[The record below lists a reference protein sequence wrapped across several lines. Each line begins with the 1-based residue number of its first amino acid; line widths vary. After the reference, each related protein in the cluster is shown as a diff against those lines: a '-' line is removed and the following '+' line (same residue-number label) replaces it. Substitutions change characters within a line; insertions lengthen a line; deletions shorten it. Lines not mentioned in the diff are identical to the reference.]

1 VVVPQDR
8 GSIWKSCD
16 TLKGCKAMSITG
28 LVQLLFDLYIIVLL
42 ARVLLSWVQVDPR
55 NPIVNL
61 IHQLT
66 EPLLAPIRR
75 LLPQSGALDFSPM
88 VALIVVRVAEQIVL
102 TLLRS
107 ILR

>member
-1 VVVPQDR
+1 MGV
-8 GSIWKSCD
+8 I
-16 TLKGCKAMSITG
+16 G
-28 LVQLLFDLYIIVLL
+28 LVQLLFDLYVIVLL
-42 ARVLLSWVQVDPR
+42 ARVLLSWVQVDPQ

-75 LLPQSGALDFSPM
+75 LMPPTGPMDFSPM
-88 VALIVVRVAEQIVL
+88 VAFIVVLIAEQVVL

-107 ILR
+107 TLR

>member
-1 VVVPQDR
+1 M
-8 GSIWKSCD
+8 GI
-16 TLKGCKAMSITG
+16 LG
-28 LVQLLFDLYIIVLL
+28 LVQLLFDLYVIVLL

-75 LLPQSGALDFSPM
+75 LLPQSGSVDFSPM
-88 VALIVVRVAEQIVL
+88 VAFIVVLLAEQIVL

-107 ILR
+107 LLR

>member
-1 VVVPQDR
+1 MPV
-8 GSIWKSCD
+8 I
-16 TLKGCKAMSITG
+16 G

-61 IHQLT
+61 INQLT
-66 EPLLAPIRR
+66 EPLLAPIRN
-75 LLPQSGALDFSPM
+75 LLPQGGGMDFSPM
-88 VALIVVRVAEQIVL
+88 VAFFVVLIAEQVVL

-107 ILR
+107 LLR

>member
-1 VVVPQDR
+1 
-8 GSIWKSCD
+8 
-16 TLKGCKAMSITG
+16 MSVIA
-28 LVQLLFDLYIIVLL
+28 LVQFLFDLYVLVLL

-55 NPIVNL
+55 NPIVNF

-75 LLPQSGALDFSPM
+75 LLPQTGPMDFSPM
-88 VALIVVRVAEQIVL
+88 VAFVVVLVAEQVVL

-107 ILR
+107 MLR

>member
-1 VVVPQDR
+1 
-8 GSIWKSCD
+8 
-16 TLKGCKAMSITG
+16 MSLVG

-75 LLPQSGALDFSPM
+75 MLPQSGSVDFSPM
-88 VALIVVRVAEQIVL
+88 VAFIVVLIAEQIVL
-102 TLLRS
+102 MLLRS
-107 ILR
+107 LLR

>member
-1 VVVPQDR
+1 MPV
-8 GSIWKSCD
+8 I
-16 TLKGCKAMSITG
+16 G

-42 ARVLLSWVQVDPR
+42 VRVLLSWVQIDPR

-66 EPLLAPIRR
+66 EPLLAPIRN
-75 LLPQSGALDFSPM
+75 LLPQSGGMDFSPM
-88 VALIVVRVAEQIVL
+88 VAFFVVLIAEQIVL

>member
-1 VVVPQDR
+1 
-8 GSIWKSCD
+8 
-16 TLKGCKAMSITG
+16 MSLIG

-55 NPIVNL
+55 NPVVNL

-75 LLPQSGALDFSPM
+75 MLPQSGSVDFSPM
-88 VALIVVRVAEQIVL
+88 VAFIVVLIAEQIVL
-102 TLLRS
+102 MLLRPL
-107 ILR
+107 LR

>member
-1 VVVPQDR
+1 MAV
-8 GSIWKSCD
+8 I
-16 TLKGCKAMSITG
+16 G

-55 NPIVNL
+55 NPIVSL

-75 LLPQSGALDFSPM
+75 MLPQGGGLDFSPM
-88 VALIVVRVAEQIVL
+88 VAFVVVLVAEQIVL
-102 TLLRS
+102 MLLRS
-107 ILR
+107 LLR

>member
-1 VVVPQDR
+1 MGV
-8 GSIWKSCD
+8 I
-16 TLKGCKAMSITG
+16 G
-28 LVQLLFDLYIIVLL
+28 LVQLLFDLYVIVLL
-42 ARVLLSWVQVDPR
+42 ARVLLSWVQVDPQ

-75 LLPQSGALDFSPM
+75 LMPPTGPMDFSPM
-88 VALIVVRVAEQIVL
+88 VAFIVVLITEQVVL

-107 ILR
+107 TLR

>member
-1 VVVPQDR
+1 
-8 GSIWKSCD
+8 
-16 TLKGCKAMSITG
+16 MG
-28 LVQLLFDLYIIVLL
+28 LIGFVQLLFDLVILVLL

-88 VALIVVRVAEQIVL
+88 IAFVVVLLAEQIVL
-102 TLLRS
+102 SLLRS
-107 ILR
+107 LLR

>member
-1 VVVPQDR
+1 M
-8 GSIWKSCD
+8 GLI
-16 TLKGCKAMSITG
+16 G

-55 NPIVNL
+55 NPVVNL

-75 LLPQSGALDFSPM
+75 LLPQSGSVDFSPM
-88 VALIVVRVAEQIVL
+88 VAFIVVLIAEQIVL
-102 TLLRS
+102 MLLRS
-107 ILR
+107 LLR

>member
-1 VVVPQDR
+1 MAIV
-8 GSIWKSCD
+8 
-16 TLKGCKAMSITG
+16 G
-28 LVQLLFDLYIIVLL
+28 LVQLLFDLYVIVLL

-61 IHQLT
+61 LHQLT

-75 LLPQSGALDFSPM
+75 LLPQTGPMDFSPM
-88 VALIVVRVAEQIVL
+88 VAFFVVLVAEQVVL

-107 ILR
+107 MLR